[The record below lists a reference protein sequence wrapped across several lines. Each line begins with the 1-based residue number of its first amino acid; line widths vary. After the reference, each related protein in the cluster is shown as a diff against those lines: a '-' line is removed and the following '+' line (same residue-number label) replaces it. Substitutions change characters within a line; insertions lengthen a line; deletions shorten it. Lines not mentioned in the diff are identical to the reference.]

1 MAPRKGISNNPAGRP
16 AGVPNKLTTEFRASL
31 KDALTGH
38 IESLD
43 ELLMQLEPRD
53 RVDALAKL
61 LIFVIPRLG
70 DSHVTG
76 QFELSAKSRQELNT
90 LEDLDIPDAFIDEDR
105 HD

>member
-1 MAPRKGISNNPAGRP
+1 MPKKGQTNNPHGRP
-16 AGVPNKLTTEFRASL
+16 KGVPNKMTREIRSSL
-31 KDALTGH
+31 KDSLLGH

-43 ELLMQLEPRD
+43 RLLLELEPRD

>member
-1 MAPRKGISNNPAGRP
+1 MSKKGQTNNPNGRP
-16 AGVPNKLTTEFRASL
+16 KGVPNKLTKEIRSSL

-43 ELLMQLEPRD
+43 NLLLQLEPRD

-76 QFELSAKSRQELNT
+76 AFELSPKSRQELSRI
-90 LEDLDIPDAFIDEDR
+90 EDLEIDGIDDNE
-105 HD
+105 